1 MAGERSAPFGL
12 IAVAIAMAAVVGT
25 NRSAPAGRDAAS
37 APADSS
43 PRAATGGVAPA
54 DTAGR
59 SGRDLL
65 REFFGT
71 RSKSDSA
78 VPDSFSLGVLIATV
92 PDPYDSHLDWSFDA
106 GLEAIRRAFETSD
119 YVVDRFWLPGPK
131 DSLAP
136 APGRPRVALRELRPG
151 VMLFRRVQPDNLR
164 LPADSIR
171 LQQDSLRLELL
182 YLVPELPTRGIHK
195 EALRTALQ
203 ERQALL
209 HPDPGAADPLPLR
222 RDSRGPIRIVGPNFS
237 GAALSLRFVLQQW
250 LAGRPADSVALISGS
265 ATSMANKAIFHQPG
279 VSFHATINPDQALD
293 RVLVGVVLPC
303 LGLLPSQVAL
313 LQESSTQYG
322 QGLLDQVPGGA
333 GRMVGGRQTP
343 SCTGPTIRKAQDSQ
357 FVVIPFPMSISSL
370 RAEYQRVPAGTAPPP
385 GLPGAAEAPRL
396 PLDLLDPT
404 RPKEDLPVSS
414 RLSPVALDLLLDEV
428 ARTITRRQVKLV
440 GLLATDVRDKL
451 FLGDEI
457 RKRVR
462 DVQFF
467 TYESNVLY
475 LRADRSEALRGMLVL
490 STYPLVL
497 ENQWMT
503 SDPSGTRRFAFG
515 SDGAQ
520 GVYNATLLQLGQA
533 RSLLDYRRG
542 RNIRTPTPPVWLSTV
557 GNRIFLPVTT
567 ISDPKL
573 AAGYLASGCPPAE
586 AGGKQECAGSP
597 SEWPPLRLS
606 FLPLATI
613 MLASL
618 ALLVVGLEG
627 LVIDRALSQRPVT
640 STDTAEKMPLG
651 DRVIVGSLK
660 LHDRLYHLLRLVAVT
675 GIFIAATAP
684 VLPLAGHRSQPVL
697 LLIFG
702 LIFAAAVLGLAAL
715 LSGCV
720 TLWRILRGLAGPG
733 WEYFAA
739 GPHWNNRQADMWLWR
754 IEVVARCL
762 IAGFGLVYLALSI
775 AFALEIHGLPSF
787 WMFFR
792 RAIEV
797 DSLVSPVLPLVLG
810 GIGYAV
816 WCTWHI
822 ERIELLRLY
831 TTFEHACEEEL
842 GSGWEPKMTFRSAL
856 RDDLRRVGRVAR
868 TIRGRLF
875 QVVPSPGALGV
886 LVAFTALGWWLSPL
900 FGRSLESLLIRPR
913 LGSLGA
919 FDVLF
924 RATVLASMF
933 ATAWGAYR
941 LAVVWAG
948 LRQCL
953 SLLAQLPVVTAF
965 QRLPPRVARLTRL
978 TLPGFTPSVPVGV
991 IADVQWLHLQR
1002 IYETRRDEFG
1012 KLLGTGE
1019 HDLGHRIERLMRAH
1033 AAVTSGIEWSGRTA
1047 LVARFSGM
1055 HELLRELWRLEPLPE
1070 DVDALVTG
1078 LGKDAGRDA
1087 GMAEIS
1093 TTLLIRRGFNGP
1105 VRLWLR
1111 AAEEYSATR
1120 MVEYVEWVIRHLRI
1134 LALFMLLSLLLT
1146 TLFVSSYPYQPQS
1159 LLRLILL
1166 LVLLGSVGAFVVV
1179 LVQMNRNEVLSR
1191 IARTEPGQVTW
1202 NSTFILNLL
1211 TFGVV
1216 PLLTLLSSEFPGLRI
1231 ALFSWVQPLVSAVV
1245 KQ

>member
-12 IAVAIAMAAVVGT
+12 VAVAIAVAAVVGSS
-25 NRSAPAGRDAAS
+25 NRSAPSAREVAS
-37 APADSS
+37 APADSGT
-43 PRAATGGVAPA
+43 RAGPGGIAAVDSAA
-54 DTAGR
+54 R

-71 RSKSDSA
+71 RAGSGA
-78 VPDSFSLGVLIATV
+78 VARDSFRLGILIATV

-119 YVVDRFWLPGPK
+119 YVVDRFWLPGSR
-131 DSLAP
+131 DSVSP
-136 APGRPRVALRELRPG
+136 VPGRSRVPLRELRPG
-151 VMLFRRVQPDNLR
+151 VMLFRRVQPDSLR
-164 LPADSIR
+164 L
-171 LQQDSLRLELL
+171 QEDSLGLELL

-195 EALRTALQ
+195 DALRAALN
-203 ERQALL
+203 ERLALL
-209 HPDPGAADPLPLR
+209 QPAAGASDSLPLR
-222 RDSRGPIRIVGPNFS
+222 RDSTGPIRIVGPNFS
-237 GAALSLRFVLQQW
+237 GAALSLRFVLRQW
-250 LAGRPADSVALISGS
+250 LAERPRDSVALVSGS
-265 ATSMANKAIFHQPG
+265 ATSMANQAVFHLPG
-279 VSFHATINPDQALD
+279 VSFHATINPDRALD

-322 QGLLDQVPGGA
+322 QGLLEQSPGGRGPA
-333 GRMVGGRQTP
+333 VGGRRTISCPAPKARTP
-343 SCTGPTIRKAQDSQ
+343 QDSQ

-370 RAEYQRVPAGTAPPP
+370 RAEYQRVPAGTAPTP

-497 ENQWMT
+497 ENQWIT

-542 RNIRTPTPPVWLSTV
+542 RNSRTPTPPVWLSTV

-567 ISDPKL
+567 VSDPGL
-573 AAGYLASGCPPAE
+573 AAGYLASGCPPEQRRLKA
-586 AGGKQECAGSP
+586 CAGSP
-597 SEWPPLRLS
+597 AGWPPLRLS

-613 MLASL
+613 MLTCF
-618 ALLVVGLEG
+618 ALLLLGLEG
-627 LVIDRALSQRPVT
+627 LIIDRGLSHAPAT
-640 STDTAEKMPLG
+640 GTTTDERMPLG
-651 DRVIVGSLK
+651 DQVMAGSLK
-660 LHDRLYHLLRLVAVT
+660 LHDRLYHLLRLVAVA

-684 VLPLAGHRSQPVL
+684 VLPLAGRRSQPVL

-702 LIFAAAVLGLAAL
+702 LIFAAALVGLAAL
-715 LSGCV
+715 LTGCV
-720 TLWRILRGLAGPG
+720 TLWRMLRDMAGPG

-739 GPHWNNRQADMWLWR
+739 GPHWTNRRADMWFWR

-762 IAGFGLVYLALSI
+762 IAGFGVVYLALSI
-775 AFALEIHGLPSF
+775 QFALEIHGLPSF

-822 ERIELLRLY
+822 ERIALLRLY
-831 TTFEHACEEEL
+831 TTFESACEEEL
-842 GSGWEPKMTFRSAL
+842 GSRWMPRMTFRSAL
-856 RDDLRRVGRVAR
+856 RDDLRRSGRMAR
-868 TIRGRLF
+868 TIRSRLF
-875 QVVPSPGALGV
+875 RVVPSPGALGV
-886 LVAFTALGWWLSPL
+886 LVAFTGLGWWLSPL
-900 FGRSLESLLIRPR
+900 FGRSLESLLIRPG

-919 FDVLF
+919 FDLLF

-941 LAVVWAG
+941 MVVVWAG
-948 LRQCL
+948 LRECL
-953 SLLAQLPVVTAF
+953 GGFSRLPIITAF

-978 TLPGFTPSVPVGV
+978 TLPWLTPNVSVGAV
-991 IADVQWLHLQR
+991 ADVQWLHLQR
-1002 IYETRRDEFG
+1002 IYEARRDEFG
-1012 KLLGTGE
+1012 KVLGTGVE
-1019 HDLGHRIERLMRAH
+1019 DLGPRIEKLMRAH
-1033 AAVTSGIEWSGRTA
+1033 AAVASGIEWSGRTA

-1055 HELLRELWRLEPLPE
+1055 HELLRELWRLEPLPA
-1070 DVDALVTG
+1070 DIDALIAG
-1078 LGKDAGRDA
+1078 LGKDAERVGGDA
-1087 GMAEIS
+1087 AETS
-1093 TTLLIRRGFNGP
+1093 TTLLIRRGFSGP

-1111 AAEEYSATR
+1111 AAEEYTATR
-1120 MVEYVEWVIRHLRI
+1120 MVEYVEWVIRHLRV

-1146 TLFVSSYPYQPQS
+1146 TALVSSYPYQPQS

-1166 LVLLGSVGAFVVV
+1166 LVLLGSVGAFVAV
-1179 LVQMNRNEVLSR
+1179 LIQMNRNEVLSR
-1191 IARTEPGQVTW
+1191 IARTEPGQITW
-1202 NSTFILNLL
+1202 NATFIINLL

-1216 PLLTLLSSEFPGLRI
+1216 PLLTLLSSEFPGLRN
-1231 ALFSWVQPLVSAVV
+1231 ALFAWVQPLVSAVV

>member
-1 MAGERSAPFGL
+1 MAGERSSPFGL
-12 IAVAIAMAAVVGT
+12 VAVALAMAAVVTTTTRPQPG
-25 NRSAPAGRDAAS
+25 GREPAS
-37 APADSS
+37 ASADSS
-43 PRAATGGVAPA
+43 PPAAAGGVAPA
-54 DTAGR
+54 DSLAR

-71 RSKSDSA
+71 RSDGA
-78 VPDSFSLGVLIATV
+78 VRDSFGLGVLIATV

-119 YVVDRFWLPGPK
+119 YVVDRFWLPGPR
-131 DSLAP
+131 DSVSP
-136 APGRPRVALRELRPG
+136 TPGRPRVALRELRPG
-151 VMLFRRVQPDNLR
+151 VMLFRRVQANSLR
-164 LPADSIR
+164 RES
-171 LQQDSLRLELL
+171 DSLRGKSDSPRLELL
-182 YLVPELPTRGIHK
+182 YLIPELPTRGIHK
-195 EALRTALQ
+195 DALRAALD
-203 ERQALL
+203 ERQVLL
-209 HPDPGAADPLPLR
+209 HPGTADSLPLR
-222 RDSRGPIRIVGPNFS
+222 RDSAGPIRIVGPNFS

-250 LAGRPADSVALISGS
+250 LAEQKADSDSVALVSGS
-265 ATSMANKAIFHQPG
+265 ATSMANVTTFQLPR
-279 VSFHATINPDQALD
+279 VTFHATINPDQALD

-322 QGLLDQVPGGA
+322 QGLLDQMPGGPRRA
-333 GRMVGGRQTP
+333 VGGRRTI
-343 SCTGPTIRKAQDSQ
+343 SCPGPKMETREDSQ

-370 RAEYQRVPAGTAPPP
+370 RAEYQRVPAGTAPAP
-385 GLPGAAEAPRL
+385 GLPGASEAPRL

-490 STYPLVL
+490 STYPLIL
-497 ENQWMT
+497 ENQWIT
-503 SDPSGTRRFAFG
+503 SDQASTRRFAFG

-542 RNIRTPTPPVWLSTV
+542 RRNTTSPVPPVWLSTV
-557 GNRIFLPVTT
+557 GNRVFLPVTMVNDT
-567 ISDPKL
+567 GL
-573 AAGYLASGCPPAE
+573 AAGYLASGCPP
-586 AGGKQECAGSP
+586 GQQCVRPPDS
-597 SEWPPLRLS
+597 WPPLRLG

-613 MLASL
+613 MLTCF
-618 ALLVVGLEG
+618 ALLLLGLEG
-627 LVIDRALSQRPVT
+627 LASDRALSWRKVT
-640 STDTAEKMPLG
+640 GPTTTEGLPLA
-651 DRVIVGSLK
+651 DQVMAGSLK
-660 LHDRLYHLLRLVAVT
+660 LHDRMYHLLRLVAVA

-684 VLPLAGHRSQPVL
+684 VLPLAGRRYQTVL

-702 LIFAAAVLGLAAL
+702 LIFAAAVVGLAAL
-715 LSGCV
+715 LTGCV
-720 TLWRILRGLAGPG
+720 TLGRTLGVMAGPG
-733 WEYFAA
+733 WQYFRT
-739 GPHWNNRQADMWLWR
+739 GPHWKDRRVEMWWWR
-754 IEVVARCL
+754 LEVVARGL
-762 IAGFGLVYLALSI
+762 VAGFGLLYLALSI
-775 AFALEIHGLPSF
+775 QFALEINGLQYAF

-810 GIGYAV
+810 GVGYAV

-822 ERIELLRLY
+822 ERISLLRYY
-831 TTFEHACEEEL
+831 TTFETACEEEL
-842 GSGWEPKMTFRSAL
+842 GSRWMPRMTFRSAL
-856 RDDLRRVGRVAR
+856 RDDLRRSGTIAR
-868 TIRGRLF
+868 TIRSRLF

-886 LVAFTALGWWLSPL
+886 LVAFIGLAWWLSPQ
-900 FGRSLESLLIRPR
+900 FGRSLESLLIRPW

-919 FDVLF
+919 FDALF
-924 RATVLASMF
+924 RATVLGSMF

-941 LAVVWAG
+941 LVVVWAG
-948 LRQCL
+948 LRECL
-953 SLLAQLPVVTAF
+953 AGLSRLPVVTAF

-978 TLPGFTPSVPVGV
+978 TLPGFTPNVAVGAV
-991 IADVQWLHLQR
+991 ADVQWLHLQR
-1002 IYETRRDEFG
+1002 IYETRRDDFG

-1019 HDLGHRIERLMRAH
+1019 HDLGPRIAKLMQAP
-1033 AAVTSGIEWSGRTA
+1033 AAISSGLEWSGRTA

-1055 HELLRELWRLEPLPE
+1055 HELLRELWRLEPLPA
-1070 DVDALVTG
+1070 DVDALIAG
-1078 LGKDAGRDA
+1078 LGKDAERGGGDS
-1087 GMAEIS
+1087 AEIS
-1093 TTLLIRRGFNGP
+1093 TTLLIRRGFSGP

-1146 TLFVSSYPYQPQS
+1146 TLLVSSYPYQPQS

-1166 LVLLGSVGAFVVV
+1166 LVLVGSVGAFVAV

-1191 IARTEPGQVTW
+1191 IARTEPGQITW
-1202 NSTFILNLL
+1202 NATFILNLL

-1216 PLLTLLSSEFPGLRI
+1216 PLLTLLSSEFPGLRN
-1231 ALFSWVQPLVSAVV
+1231 ALFAWVQPLVNAVV